1 MLYYSTSVVILIII
15 QNMLMIKNKISIPD
29 GSGPG
34 LIRTA
39 SGLANR
45 VLVETVPLLA
55 EDKGRRWGGCR
66 VNSVVEEIVGTLN
79 VEKVH
84 RCSE

>member
-39 SGLANR
+39 SGAVGQQSAGGNCA
-45 VLVETVPLLA
+45 TV
-55 EDKGRRWGGCR
+55 G
-66 VNSVVEEIVGTLN
+66 
-79 VEKVH
+79 
-84 RCSE
+84 

>member
-39 SGLANR
+39 SGPANR

-55 EDKGRRWGGCR
+55 EDKGRRWGGG
-66 VNSVVEEIVGTLN
+66 VA
-79 VEKVH
+79 
-84 RCSE
+84 

>member
-1 MLYYSTSVVILIII
+1 
-15 QNMLMIKNKISIPD
+15 MLMIKNKISIPD

-55 EDKGRRWGGCR
+55 EDKGRRWGGG
-66 VNSVVEEIVGTLN
+66 VE
-79 VEKVH
+79 
-84 RCSE
+84 